1 MDYSSTLSSLDFV
14 KYGPAWRFP
23 RQGEWSWKCCDWFP
37 LFSPS
42 LARVTKFTLL
52 IFQGCTRLTLVGTY
66 YAAEFVLLWN
76 FDNFLV
82 VFLVGTY
89 DNIIYHKI
97 LHSPPP
103 YF

>member
-37 LFSPS
+37 LFRPS

-66 YAAEFVLLWN
+66 YAAEFVLLLN
-76 FDNFLV
+76 FDNFFFRFFSRYLRQHN
-82 VFLVGTY
+82 L
-89 DNIIYHKI
+89 
-97 LHSPPP
+97 S
-103 YF
+103 